1 MTSPL
6 IRYLPEYYQE
16 SRQMTAIMEAA
27 EPDIPDVEGKLLH
40 SLFLSESPEEWLYL
54 WQRELQVS
62 DREEL
67 LAKLRSSGTLNMETI
82 NSLGLSA
89 LETYRLSPE
98 DGYTLSGDDAMFPDG
113 FFFGPLITAIY
124 VNPDQVD
131 VVRKLVQISGFAGFK
146 YWLAVTLKHQVKLD
160 NQRIG
165 TLRSLYLGPDRDVKL
180 SYEEEVS
187 GKKASTGAAASL
199 YLSAGSMAQTARG
212 AWWSPG
218 LFFTDSITF
227 AEQELRIQQSA
238 VTIVQG

>member
-1 MTSPL
+1 MTSSL

-16 SRQMTAIMEAA
+16 SRQMNAIMEAA
-27 EPDIPDVEGKLLH
+27 EPDIPDVEGRLLH

-62 DREEL
+62 DREAL

-113 FFFGPLITAIY
+113 HFFGPLITAIY

-146 YWLAVTLKHQVKLD
+146 YWIAVNLKQLVKLD
-160 NQRIG
+160 NPRIG
-165 TLRSLYLGPDRDVKL
+165 TLRSVYPGPDRETRL

-187 GKKASTGAAASL
+187 GKKASTGAASSL
-199 YLSAGSMAQTARG
+199 YLSAGSMAQTARE
-212 AWWSPG
+212 AWWSPTV
-218 LFFTDSITF
+218 FFTESMTF
-227 AEQELRIQQSA
+227 TEQELRIQQA
-238 VTIVQG
+238 AITVVQG